1 VHHGLNYLAQKREKV
16 GLALTGARI
25 EEGEWRRRSTSSSG
39 GSAAGP
45 SSASRWHTGR
55 GRVDGSLSVCSGG
68 SDAGSSYEATKRVSM
83 AGIGSTAGSN
93 DEELTV
99 GGRAELQRWDGAA
112 LDSRGN

>member
-1 VHHGLNYLAQKREKV
+1 M
-16 GLALTGARI
+16 
-25 EEGEWRRRSTSSSG
+25 
-39 GSAAGP
+39 
-45 SSASRWHTGR
+45 
-55 GRVDGSLSVCSGG
+55 DGSLSVCSGG

-99 GGRAELQRWDGAA
+99 GGRAELQRWDGVA

>member
-1 VHHGLNYLAQKREKV
+1 M
-16 GLALTGARI
+16 
-25 EEGEWRRRSTSSSG
+25 
-39 GSAAGP
+39 
-45 SSASRWHTGR
+45 
-55 GRVDGSLSVCSGG
+55 DGSLSVCSGG

-112 LDSRGN
+112 LDSRGNSGGDTVWGGAGRVKKAMGGILGV

>member
-1 VHHGLNYLAQKREKV
+1 MAQKV
-16 GLALTGARI
+16 NVML
-25 EEGEWRRRSTSSSG
+25 RRRRG
-39 GSAAGP
+39 GSKLGKSMA
-45 SSASRWHTGR
+45 HGR
-55 GRVDGSLSVCSGG
+55 GCVDGSLSVCSGG

-99 GGRAELQRWDGAA
+99 GGRAELQRWDGVA